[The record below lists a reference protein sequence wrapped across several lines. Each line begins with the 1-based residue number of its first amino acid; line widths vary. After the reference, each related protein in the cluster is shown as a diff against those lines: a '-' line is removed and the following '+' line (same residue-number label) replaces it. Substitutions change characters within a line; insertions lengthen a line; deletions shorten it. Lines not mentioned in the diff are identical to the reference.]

1 MKNLWLILFIVL
13 SGFLFATE
21 KTFVR
26 EYTYQ
31 ASDYDS
37 KVTSRVNALE
47 QVKTILLEEVSVFIQ
62 SEFEM
67 RDWEEQIGDKIE
79 SGEFAEQR
87 KIAITA
93 GITETKILDE
103 RWTGVE
109 YWIKAEITLDP
120 DDLKRKIDE
129 VINNKEKLKELEDVK
144 KKADNAL
151 AEIERLKKELSK
163 SKSEADQLK
172 LTKAYNKETDV
183 LSATNWFQKGYNA
196 VENKEYDKA
205 ISFYLRCIELYPDA
219 GAYYNLGIAYKGQG
233 NLTKAIQ
240 SYEKAIELDPAAAA
254 YYNLGNAYSKQG
266 NYTKAIELW
275 EKAIELDPDLALAY
289 YNLGVTYGM
298 QGNLSKAI
306 QIYEKAIELDPDLA
320 SAYINL
326 GLAYYQQGNLTKAI
340 QYYKKAIELDPDAAA
355 AYINLGLAYVQQGNT
370 TKGIKLL
377 QKAARLG
384 HQGTQDW
391 LKKKGYDW

>member
-1 MKNLWLILFIVL
+1 MKRLIILLLI
-13 SGFLFATE
+13 SMGFLFAAQ
-21 KTFVR
+21 KTFIR

-87 KIAITA
+87 IIAITA

-103 RWTGVE
+103 RCTGVE

-151 AEIERLKKELSK
+151 AEIERLKKELAE
-163 SKSEADQLK
+163 SKSEAEQLR
-172 LTKAYNKETDV
+172 LTKAYNKETDA
-183 LSATNWFQKGYNA
+183 LSATDWFPKGYYA
-196 VENKEYDKA
+196 KEYEKA
-205 ISFYLRCIELYPDA
+205 ISF
-219 GAYYNLGIAYKGQG
+219 
-233 NLTKAIQ
+233 
-240 SYEKAIELDPAAAA
+240 
-254 YYNLGNAYSKQG
+254 
-266 NYTKAIELW
+266 
-275 EKAIELDPDLALAY
+275 
-289 YNLGVTYGM
+289 
-298 QGNLSKAI
+298 
-306 QIYEKAIELDPDLA
+306 YEKAIELDPDYTM
-320 SAYINL
+320 AYYNL
-326 GLAYYQQGNLTKAI
+326 GIAYRKQGNTTKAI
-340 QYYKKAIELDPDAAA
+340 ESYKKAIELKPDYTK
-355 AYINLGLAYVQQGNT
+355 AYYNLGIAYHDDDFDQALFYY
-370 TKGIKLL
+370 K
-377 QKAARLG
+377 KAARLG
-384 HQGTQDW
+384 DKGIQDW
-391 LKKKGYDW
+391 LKENGYDW